1 MFLSSP
7 NAPFSS
13 LSCTT
18 TERGSSTASPSAGGS
33 RAPPCS
39 SSLHTG
45 LSAFCL
51 PLLFVY
57 FKLLFVY
64 LHTCSKDD
72 PSWKPPSLSTPL
84 LAEDLDRPSY
94 STLPAPKA
102 LNIHAKN
109 KKVGLYFIFLRIL
122 DVLSYTVP
130 HSINMTW
137 RSIIDI
143 FFCRAA
149 NRRSWCS
156 TRWRSASLKSSP
168 SSSRP
173 PTSALWRRAPAR
185 KFSIRYVRYK
195 YFVGHLLGMIPSID
209 RSTQR
214 GTSPA
219 SFDWTS
225 PSSRYLSSLFWNP

>member
-1 MFLSSP
+1 MLGYENYNIPSLIPWP
-7 NAPFSS
+7 NAPLFQFVMHDYGTRLFDGITKCRRVQSS
-13 LSCTT
+13 
-18 TERGSSTASPSAGGS
+18 AMQ
-33 RAPPCS
+33 
-39 SSLHTG
+39 
-45 LSAFCL
+45 F
-51 PLLFVY
+51 LLTHRFVSILFTFIFVY

-156 TRWRSASLKSSP
+156 TRWRSASPK
-168 SSSRP
+168 
-173 PTSALWRRAPAR
+173 
-185 KFSIRYVRYK
+185 
-195 YFVGHLLGMIPSID
+195 
-209 RSTQR
+209 
-214 GTSPA
+214 
-219 SFDWTS
+219 
-225 PSSRYLSSLFWNP
+225 